1 LSILGKHLSL
11 SGRYEEAEVLLLQGK
26 RDLVAAVGENSPIV
40 EDARARLGWAV
51 RAVGEGGGGV
61 AVAGGE

>member
-51 RAVGEGGGGV
+51 RVGVGGGGV